1 MATSSPGHP
10 ILVTGSTGYV
20 GGRLITALLE
30 RGEHVRALARRPGKL
45 RGRAFSG
52 HPSLEIVQGDL
63 GDPQSVAAAVEGVCV
78 AYYLVHSMGSARRGG
93 HGDAFADVDTRHARD
108 FARACAAAGVARI
121 VYLGGLGRRED
132 ALSLH
137 LRSRQ
142 ETGDALREGAG
153 GTTPVTELRAGVI
166 VGSGSASFEI
176 ARDLA
181 HKLPVM
187 VTPRWVRSRVEP
199 IAIRNVVQYLVGAL
213 DEPRTVGETL
223 DIGGGE
229 VLPYADLLR
238 ICAEEQGRRVVLLPV
253 PVLTPRLS
261 SYWLHLVTSV
271 DIGVARPLIEG
282 LRNDAVCEDTRI
294 REWIPLELLDYR
306 TAVRLALAKG
316 ARDAATVE
324 RESRWT
330 DAERLRTASIR
341 DAGAAPDAFRDSRT
355 FTTELS
361 PEETF
366 ARVCAIGGERGYGRG
381 ADILWKLRGALDR
394 VVGGVGLRRGRPP
407 GDELHEGDVIDFW
420 RVAEIE
426 PPRRLV
432 LVAEM
437 RVPGEARLAFTVE
450 PVEGGGSILHQDAS
464 LSRTSILSGIYWR
477 AIDPLHNW
485 VFDRL
490 GRHLLAC
497 EPHTPPPAR

>member
-1 MATSSPGHP
+1 MPDPVTPVSSADHP

-20 GGRLITALLE
+20 GGRLIGALLE

-45 RGRAFSG
+45 RGRAFSE
-52 HPSLEIVQGDL
+52 HPNLEIVEGDL
-63 GDPQSVAAAVEGVCV
+63 GEPASVSRAVAGACV
-78 AYYLVHSMGSARRGG
+78 AYYLVHSMGSGG
-93 HGDAFADVDTRHARD
+93 HGDAFASVDTRYAD
-108 FARACAAAGVARI
+108 CFARACAAAEVGRI
-121 VYLGGLGRRED
+121 VYLGGLGRRDD

-142 ETGDALREGAG
+142 ETGDALRAGAG
-153 GTTPVTELRAGVI
+153 AATPVTELRAGVI

-176 ARDLA
+176 ARDLS

-187 VTPRWVRSRVEP
+187 VTPRWVRSLVEP
-199 IAIRNVVQYLVGAL
+199 IAIRNVVQYLVGVL
-213 DEPRTVGETL
+213 DEPRAVGEVL

-238 ICAEEQGRRVVLLPV
+238 ICAEEQGRHVLLLPV

-271 DIGVARPLIEG
+271 DIRVARPLVEG
-282 LRNDAVCEDTRI
+282 LRNDAVCEDRRI
-294 REWIPLELLDYR
+294 RDWIPVELLPFR

-316 ARDAATVE
+316 TRDVATVR

-330 DAERLRTASIR
+330 DAEPARAASVA
-341 DAGAAPDAFRDSRT
+341 DGGAAPDAYRDSRT
-355 FTTELS
+355 FTTDLT
-361 PEETF
+361 PAETF

-381 ADILWKLRGALDR
+381 ADVLWKLRGALDR
-394 VVGGVGLRRGRPP
+394 LVGGVGLRRGRPP
-407 GDELHEGDVIDFW
+407 GGDLHEGDVVDFW
-420 RVAEIE
+420 RVVEID

-437 RVPGEARLAFTVE
+437 RVPGQARLAFTVE
-450 PVEGGGSILHQDAS
+450 PADGGGSILHQDAS
-464 LSRTSILSGIYWR
+464 LSRTSVLSGIYWR
-477 AIDPLHNW
+477 AIDPLHTW
-485 VFDRL
+485 VFGRL
-490 GRHLLAC
+490 GRHLLEGRRDA
-497 EPHTPPPAR
+497 